1 MKNKNTIK
9 CEFTSVWDDG
19 SVVTTPCVYNENT
32 GYCYPEVSKGPFP
45 TGMVVEEYIT
55 LKNGQQIQ
63 VCPDCHEYVMK
74 TVIGDRD
81 DLSYGEYQE
90 CSDPDCSGCSDPVW

>member
-1 MKNKNTIK
+1 MKNKTKIK

-19 SVVTTPCVYNENT
+19 SIVTTPCVYNVET
-32 GYCYPEVSKGPFP
+32 GYCDPDVSKGSIP
-45 TGMVVEEYIT
+45 TGMVTEEYIT
-55 LKNGQQIQ
+55 LASGEQIA

-74 TVIGDRD
+74 TSIGDRG

-90 CSDPDCSGCSDPVW
+90 CSDPTCCSVDG

>member
-1 MKNKNTIK
+1 MKNKTKIK

-19 SVVTTPCVYNENT
+19 SVVTTPCIYNEKT
-32 GYCYPEVSKGPFP
+32 GYCDPKVSKGVIP
-45 TGMVVEEYIT
+45 TGMVDEEYIT
-55 LKNGQQIQ
+55 LDSGEQKT

-81 DLSYGEYQE
+81 DLSYGEYE
-90 CSDPDCSGCSDPVW
+90 VCSDLKCAGTT